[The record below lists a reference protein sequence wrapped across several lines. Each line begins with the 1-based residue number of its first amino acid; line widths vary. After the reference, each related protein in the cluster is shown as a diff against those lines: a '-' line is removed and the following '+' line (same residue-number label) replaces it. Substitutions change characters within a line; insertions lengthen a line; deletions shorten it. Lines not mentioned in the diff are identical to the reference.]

1 MENCASSNSKGICEK
16 IFDSIRGSSPYR
28 TKNRNYHCPKMT
40 STNASNPS
48 QPNPSPPETRHS
60 KTKYDIISIPILPS
74 SPGENEKSQD
84 GEVAPKIEP
93 ISNTSQPGSVVVV
106 RTLDQSRGQVEKV
119 GSKVEAVDGKGEKNV
134 VRKDE
139 VTQVGGGTKYG
150 RLDTNAK
157 ISSFIKRE
165 KVKIGSTSNVANET
179 NLSRLETIN
188 HKVSDFLS
196 KTKLKIRAGSN
207 IGNGN
212 RLSFK

>member
-16 IFDSIRGSSPYR
+16 IFDTISSPYR

-40 STNASNPS
+40 YTNASNPS
-48 QPNPSPPETRHS
+48 QPNPSPRETHNS

-93 ISNTSQPGSVVVV
+93 ISNTAQPGSVVVV
-106 RTLDQSRGQVEKV
+106 QALDQSRGQVEKV
-119 GSKVEAVDGKGEKNV
+119 GSKVEAVDGKGEENV

-139 VTQVGGGTKYG
+139 VTQVGRGTKYG
-150 RLDTNAK
+150 RLDTNAR
-157 ISSFIKRE
+157 ISSFINRV
-165 KVKIGSTSNVANET
+165 KVKIGSTSNTANEKDF
-179 NLSRLETIN
+179 SRLETIN

-196 KTKLKIRAGSN
+196 KTKFKIRAGSD